1 MTVPQ
6 APQAQTGRP
15 APARADYGYQEERG
29 AGWVMFAGVMLCLV
43 GTLNMIQGIAAI
55 DHAHFYT
62 RNVNYIA
69 GNLNAW
75 GWTVLCVG
83 VVQILVGFGVFA
95 RNQFARWLG
104 VVAAGLNAI
113 AQLMFIPSYPFWS
126 LALFALDILVI
137 YGLAAYGGRL
147 EKGTV

>member
-6 APQAQTGRP
+6 ATQGQTGS
-15 APARADYGYQEERG
+15 APVRSDYGYQDDRG